1 MNSAFNK
8 NNSISIIVTDN
19 NNAIEQNFLNY
30 HQPTQV
36 DRYNS
41 AWQAVVSTRE
51 HLVEVVMD
59 YIIKEIQEV
68 TFTKLVKWTCSTLMI
83 FGGVVPFIPQYR
95 EIKKK
100 QDAEGFSL
108 YVCLV
113 LIFANTLRILFWF
126 GKRYELPLLIQ
137 SFIMNIAML
146 LMIHLCVSVK
156 RKMHL
161 AHFQEHTFTDFD
173 WKYFW
178 AWTDFQSYVDFII
191 VMVVFCSLLTFLLI
205 KSTIFV
211 ETLGLVA
218 LLSEAMLA
226 VPQLVK
232 NFQYKST
239 EGMSVLMVL
248 MWMVGD
254 VFKTTYFVLR
264 EAPAQFWI
272 CGGLQVFI
280 DILILYQV
288 YLYRD
293 SLDINLPHAG
303 RID

>member
-8 NNSISIIVTDN
+8 NNSISIIAIDN

-30 HQPTQV
+30 QQRTQV
-36 DRYNS
+36 DRYYS
-41 AWQAVVSTRE
+41 AWQAVVSTRQ
-51 HLVEVVMD
+51 HLVEIVMD
-59 YIIKEIQEV
+59 YVIKEIQEV

-95 EIKKK
+95 EIKNKK
-100 QDAEGFSL
+100 DAEGFSL

-178 AWTDFQSYVDFII
+178 AWTDFQSYLDFLI
-191 VMVVFCSLLTFLLI
+191 VMIVCCSLLTFLLI

-239 EGMSVLMVL
+239 VGMSVLMVL

-293 SLDINLPHAG
+293 SLNINLPHAG